1 MTVLQA
7 RSRRTGQSSTPAA
20 SATNAQDRAARQR
33 REAARARDLAALLQ
47 HRPDLAGVHPPADFA
62 AEALRWCV

>member
-1 MTVLQA
+1 MHRALEYTSGAL
-7 RSRRTGQSSTPAA
+7 
-20 SATNAQDRAARQR
+20 TNTQDRAARQR
-33 REAARARDLAALLQ
+33 REAARALDLAALLQ